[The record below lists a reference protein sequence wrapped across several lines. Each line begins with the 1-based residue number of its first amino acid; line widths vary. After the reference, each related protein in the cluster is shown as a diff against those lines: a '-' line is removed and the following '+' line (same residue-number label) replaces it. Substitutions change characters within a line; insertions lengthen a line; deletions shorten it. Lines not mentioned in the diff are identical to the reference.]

1 MKSEEFVS
9 ILKEDSEAF
18 ISKDDK
24 FIRIIAEYLHINDFT
39 ICKPTYLHIVNDNFV
54 TIDGKVRIEL
64 KDINELMVL

>member
-39 ICKPTYLHIVNDNFV
+39 ICKPTYLHIRVE
-54 TIDGKVRIEL
+54 KS
-64 KDINELMVL
+64 